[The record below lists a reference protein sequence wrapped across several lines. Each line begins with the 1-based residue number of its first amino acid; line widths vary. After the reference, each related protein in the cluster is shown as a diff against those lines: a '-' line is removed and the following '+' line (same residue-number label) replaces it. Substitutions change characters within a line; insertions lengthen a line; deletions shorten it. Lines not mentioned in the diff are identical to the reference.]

1 MRRII
6 SLAIGFAAIGLAA
19 LSAPALAASYPV
31 SGKWG
36 VPTRVQVGP
45 IDCSKLRVIDFKGNQ
60 RTDSGGGVPAYRNRS
75 VTADD
80 ATHFRIVDEFTTGQI
95 SAAHV
100 SYTLDKLDDDHI
112 VLNMQ
117 PGGALKL
124 QRCK

>member
-1 MRRII
+1 MRKT
-6 SLAIGFAAIGLAA
+6 LPLVLLMAA
-19 LSAPALAASYPV
+19 LSAPALAGTYPV

-36 VPTRVQVGP
+36 VATKVQTGP

-95 SAAHV
+95 SGAHV
-100 SYTLDKLDDDHI
+100 NYTLDKIDADHI